1 VSVKSSTRKELC
13 IVLCALCIALSSPLH
28 ALTDGDIS
36 SYQRMISDRSPGERI
51 ALWAERFVGTP
62 YDPDPQGAYV
72 TRGVIV
78 ADDMIDCMY
87 LTFRSVE
94 LAISLSPEEA
104 VAVALDKRFHGRG
117 IVSEGRV
124 LNYEARFRY
133 GEDMLESGKWGREVT
148 AEIGPE
154 TPIEGSRGRDRAVM
168 VARETLLSSLA
179 EGNSKIKSGDIV
191 FFIKAPGKRVAG
203 EIVGHMGI
211 IKHEGGTIYLIH
223 ANGRKGSGGIVKKI
237 LFSDYLKSMPFE
249 GVRVSRF
256 D

>member
-1 VSVKSSTRKELC
+1 LC
-13 IVLCALCIALSSPLH
+13 ISLSSPLI
-28 ALTDGDIS
+28 ALTSDDIA
-36 SYQRMISDRSPGERI
+36 SYQQAVSDRSPGERI

-78 ADDMIDCMY
+78 ADDTIDCMY

-94 LAISLSPEEA
+94 LAMSHSPEEA
-104 VAVALDKRFHGRG
+104 IAVALDKRFHGKG

-148 AEIGPE
+148 TEMGPE
-154 TPIEGSRGRDRAVM
+154 TSIEGSRGRDRVVM

-179 EGNSKIKSGDIV
+179 EGNSKLKSGDIV
-191 FFIKAPGKRVAG
+191 FFIKAPGKRIAG

-211 IKHEGGTIYLIH
+211 IKREGGAMFLIH
-223 ANGRKGSGGIVKKI
+223 ASGRKGSGGVVKKI
-237 LFSDYLKSMPFE
+237 LFSDYIKSMPFE